1 MTEILVSI
9 FLIAGSLF
17 MLLGV
22 IGILRMP
29 DLFMRMSTTTKAA
42 TLGISLIL
50 IATAIYFGN
59 IVMTSKAIATI
70 FFVLLTA
77 PIAAHM
83 IGRAA
88 YFNHVPLWKNSLVD
102 ELSGHYDPLTHKLD
116 SGLDDAEENEKE
128 LL

>member
-1 MTEILVSI
+1 MTEILVSL
-9 FLIAGSLF
+9 FLITGSLF
-17 MLLGV
+17 MFLGS

-42 TLGISLIL
+42 TLGIALML
-50 IATAIYFGN
+50 CGAAIYFGN
-59 IVMTSKAIATI
+59 VVITSKAIATI

-88 YFNHVPLWKNSLVD
+88 YFNNVPLWKNSLID
-102 ELSGHYDPLTHKLD
+102 ELSGHYDPETHKLD
-116 SGLDDAEENEKE
+116 SALDIVEEKKE
-128 LL
+128 EL